1 MDLKAIETAQDTLVS
16 ELDALVTAFRTSY
29 PIVNLSNIHMSHS
42 MGMDENPKES
52 FKCTVSAKV
61 EDATITRT
69 L

>member
-16 ELDALVTAFRTSY
+16 ELDGLVEAFKKTY
-29 PIVNLSNIHMSHS
+29 PSVNLSNIHMRHS

-52 FKCTVSAKV
+52 FKCTMSAKV
-61 EDATITRT
+61 GDATITRT